1 VAPPEFREDELLL
14 LDGLLLLA
22 VVRVLF
28 LACVFFADVLRAD
41 DFARDFVARPPFEL
55 VLAAR
60 FFVCDFVFV
69 LV

>member
-1 VAPPEFREDELLL
+1 LLL
-14 LDGLLLLA
+14 FDELLLLA

-28 LACVFFADVLRAD
+28 LAAAFLADVFLAD

-60 FFVCDFVFV
+60 FFVRDFVFA

>member
-1 VAPPEFREDELLL
+1 LLL
-14 LDGLLLLA
+14 FDELLLLA

-28 LACVFFADVLRAD
+28 LAAAFFADAFLAD
-41 DFARDFVARPPFEL
+41 GLARDFVARPPFEL

-60 FFVCDFVFV
+60 FFVRDFVFA

>member
-1 VAPPEFREDELLL
+1 LLL
-14 LDGLLLLA
+14 FDELLLLA

-28 LACVFFADVLRAD
+28 LAAAFFADVFLAD
-41 DFARDFVARPPFEL
+41 DLARDFVARPPFEP

-60 FFVCDFVFV
+60 FFVRDFVFA